1 VQEDKPV
8 DQNPDTDAATAESK
22 PEEKPRTH
30 VRAGIT
36 TNKGHGTPKAR
47 RQMAKASRKQNRRNS
62 RR

>member
-1 VQEDKPV
+1 MPEEKPV
-8 DQNPDTDAATAESK
+8 DQEPQAEEGAAEVE
-22 PEEKPRTH
+22 PEKKPRTH
-30 VRAGIT
+30 VRAGFT